1 MQTQAV
7 LSPCL
12 AHHVLWDRF
21 VNTKGGIGR
30 NIPCD
35 QHNEHINKL
44 IKHIITSMGGNLTEE
59 ALRRAARSVSTL
71 EALCR
76 QFDKCTGVPCSTH
89 SHSTL
94 GDTQDIGKVIT
105 TVMNR
110 KLLSV
115 ISGRKHTFYPNVALV

>member
-71 EALCR
+71 EALCH

-89 SHSTL
+89 SHYTL
-94 GDTQDIGKVIT
+94 GDTKDIGKVIT
-105 TVMNR
+105 TVSNR